1 MRVKSVLKPL
11 LLSLGLAAVS
21 HAGVYDNN
29 PSQAYDG
36 TYSNQPNYSYIHNAF
51 YFEASLG
58 FQYVSISDKNKYDDD
73 DYYSWRRNRVYET
86 DFSGFGPEF
95 SARFGGIIGSRV
107 ALFSYLGLSSM
118 KSANYEYV
126 EKEDGDVHFAKKNS
140 EGGVR
145 FGVGGGVNVYFV
157 RDPSNPL
164 YGLYVGAS
172 AGIIGYYLGDDDS
185 EFDKRRQTESWDE
198 PYFSESAV
206 ALGLEVG
213 KLWHVTEMWNVG
225 VASQLS
231 LDSPQRDEDDD
242 NLYCIL
248 TFKVTIVRK

>member
-1 MRVKSVLKPL
+1 MVEV
-11 LLSLGLAAVS
+11 
-21 HAGVYDNN
+21 GVNGGEVEFLR
-29 PSQAYDG
+29 PKV
-36 TYSNQPNYSYIHNAF
+36 
-51 YFEASLG
+51 ASLRG
-58 FQYVSISDKNKYDDD
+58 LNKGSGRAMTNSRQKSMQKRGAEAELCVIKWLKDQGYDHVEGKSGTSLNSGRNDSLHYDILYVDDSKT
-73 DYYSWRRNRVYET
+73 Y
-86 DFSGFGPEF
+86 
-95 SARFGGIIGSRV
+95 
-107 ALFSYLGLSSM
+107 
-118 KSANYEYV
+118 YV
-126 EKEDGDVHFAKKNS
+126 EVKACDSGEFHISSGELEFAKKNS

-242 NLYCIL
+242 NLYCVL